1 MGKGM
6 ELCKYYYKIRM
17 NERVNEK
24 KWFETA
30 KRANEY
36 RNFNN
41 NSWNI
46 QMENV
51 KCDKFI
57 FK

>member
-1 MGKGM
+1 
-6 ELCKYYYKIRM
+6 M